1 MVTAWIIKQ
10 KFLDK
15 QKKREDAIRAKA
27 EAEIAELRAAI
38 RAAVEAE
45 IRAETQAEDNRRVQE
60 WDRRRM
66 RAILLNQPFHEP
78 PPDLTKP

>member
-1 MVTAWIIKQ
+1 MIISNYLRMRLIKPT
-10 KFLDK
+10 
-15 QKKREDAIRAKA
+15 EDRLMAQGRAQA
-27 EAEIAELRAAI
+27 
-38 RAAVEAE
+38 
-45 IRAETQAEDNRRVQE
+45 RAETEQQIAQALAEANRKVQE

>member
-1 MVTAWIIKQ
+1 MVTAWIIKE
-10 KFLDK
+10 KFLAK
-15 QKKREDAIRAKA
+15 QKKRDDAIRAKA
-27 EAEIAELRAAI
+27 EAEIAEQRAA
-38 RAAVEAE
+38 

-66 RAILLNQPFHEP
+66 RAILLDQPFYEP